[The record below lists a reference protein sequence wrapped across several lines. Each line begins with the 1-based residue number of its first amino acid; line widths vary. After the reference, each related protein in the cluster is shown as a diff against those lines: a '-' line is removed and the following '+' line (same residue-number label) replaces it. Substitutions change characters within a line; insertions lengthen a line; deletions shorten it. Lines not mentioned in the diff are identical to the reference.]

1 MVFFF
6 QIKEKGA
13 DIMESTELYTRP
25 NIALYR
31 MAQGVSLVV
40 SKLIF
45 GRRFVRNELKN
56 AEGPLVVIANH
67 EAALDFVN
75 IIGAT
80 KRPMSFV
87 ISNSF
92 YNSLPV
98 NGILKRL
105 AVIPKQQFQTTV
117 HDMRRI
123 KSVIDN
129 GEILVI
135 FPAGLMCEDGLS
147 TPIPRAT
154 YKFLKWLGAD
164 VYVARSTGSYF
175 VMPKWTS
182 GMRSGKTFVD
192 IYKLFS
198 KDELKKLGVSEIKK
212 ATEKALLF
220 DAYAEQEEHLVK
232 YKDGDNL
239 EGLENVLYE
248 CPECGT
254 EFSIQV
260 KEKTSLYCTDCGFRE
275 TADEFSFLHNTGY
288 RGREIRHVSDWSRLI
303 YSRLKER
310 IESDDSFTLSADTKI
325 HMIDRNKHKFSE
337 VGFGN
342 IRLSKHALD
351 LSGTVN
357 GKEITLSVSPA
368 NLPTLPFGPGRYLEI
383 QHGDNIYRCVLSNG
397 RLVMKFINALKIFYD
412 INNPEPEK
420 ATAH

>member
-1 MVFFF
+1 MN
-6 QIKEKGA
+6 
-13 DIMESTELYTRP
+13 STGLYRRP

-31 MAQGVSLVV
+31 IAQGVSLVFA
-40 SKLIF
+40 KLVF
-45 GRRFVRNELKN
+45 RRRFIRNELKD

-80 KRPMSFV
+80 SRPMSFV

-117 HDMRRI
+117 HDMKRI

-135 FPAGLMCEDGLS
+135 YPAGLMCEDGIS

-164 VYVARSTGSYF
+164 VYAARTDGTYF

-182 GMRSGKTFVD
+182 GMRSGETYMD

-198 KDELKKLGVSEIKK
+198 KEELKTLSVSEIRAK
-212 ATEKALLF
+212 TEDALLF
-220 DAYAEQEEHLVK
+220 DAYAEQENRLVK
-232 YKDGDNL
+232 YKGSDNL

-260 KEKTSLYCTDCGFRE
+260 KDKNSLYCTDCGYRE

-288 RGREIRHVSDWSRLI
+288 RGREIRHVSEWSRLI

-310 IESDDSFTLSADTKI
+310 IEADENYCLTSDTKI
-325 HMIDRNKHKFSE
+325 HMIDFKKHKFAE
-337 VGFGN
+337 VGQGE
-342 IRLSKHALD
+342 IRLSKEGFV
-351 LSGTVN
+351 LSGSVN
-357 GKEITLSVSPA
+357 GKELSLSVSPA
-368 NLPTLPFGPGRYLEI
+368 NIPTLPFGPGRYLEI
-383 QHGDNIYRCVLSNG
+383 QHGDDIYRCVLSNG
-397 RLVMKFINALKIFYD
+397 RLVMKFINALKIFYELH
-412 INNPEPEK
+412 NPEPN
-420 ATAH
+420 AVRA

>member
-1 MVFFF
+1 MN
-6 QIKEKGA
+6 
-13 DIMESTELYTRP
+13 STGLYTRP
-25 NIALYR
+25 NMALYR
-31 MAQGVSLVV
+31 IAQGVSFVVAKLV
-40 SKLIF
+40 F
-45 GRRFVRNELKN
+45 GRRFIRNELKN

-80 KRPMSFV
+80 SRPMSFV

-135 FPAGLMCEDGLS
+135 YPAGLMCEDGLS

-164 VYVARSTGSYF
+164 VYVARTTGSYF

-182 GMRSGKTFVD
+182 GMRSGKTFLD

-198 KDELKKLGVSEIKK
+198 KDELKRLKLSEIKES
-212 ATEKALLF
+212 ADKALLF
-220 DAYAEQEEHLVK
+220 DAYAEQEERLVK
-232 YKDGDNL
+232 YRDADNL

-260 KEKTSLYCTDCGFRE
+260 RDKNSLYCTDCGFKE
-275 TADEFSFLHNTGY
+275 TADEYSFLHNTGH
-288 RGREIRHVSDWSRLI
+288 RGREIRHVSEWSRLI
-303 YSRLKER
+303 YSRLKEKIR
-310 IESDDSFTLSADTKI
+310 ADENYSLSAETKI
-325 HMIDRNKHKFSE
+325 QMIDFNKHKFTE
-337 VGFGN
+337 VGFGE
-342 IRLSKHALD
+342 IKLSRHAFN
-351 LSGTVN
+351 LSGIVN
-357 GKEITLSVSPA
+357 GEKVQLSVSPA
-368 NLPTLPFGPGRYLEI
+368 NLPTLPFGPGKYLEI
-383 QHGDNIYRCVLSNG
+383 QHGDDIYRCVLSNG
-397 RLVMKFINALKIFYD
+397 RLVMKFINALKIFYEFH
-412 INNPEPEK
+412 NPEPEK
-420 ATAH
+420 AQA

>member
-1 MVFFF
+1 MN
-6 QIKEKGA
+6 
-13 DIMESTELYTRP
+13 STGLYTRP
-25 NIALYR
+25 NMALYR
-31 MAQGVSLVV
+31 IAQGVSFVVAKLV
-40 SKLIF
+40 F
-45 GRRFVRNELKN
+45 GRRFIRNELKN

-80 KRPMSFV
+80 SRPMSFV

-135 FPAGLMCEDGLS
+135 YPAGLMCEDGLS

-164 VYVARSTGSYF
+164 VYVARTTGSYF

-182 GMRSGKTFVD
+182 GMRSGKTFLD

-198 KDELKKLGVSEIKK
+198 KDELKRLKLSEIKES
-212 ATEKALLF
+212 ADKALLF
-220 DAYAEQEEHLVK
+220 DAYAEQEERLVK
-232 YKDGDNL
+232 YKDADNL

-260 KEKTSLYCTDCGFRE
+260 RDKNSLYCTDCGFKE
-275 TADEFSFLHNTGY
+275 TADEYSFLHNTGH
-288 RGREIRHVSDWSRLI
+288 RGREIRHVSEWSRLI
-303 YSRLKER
+303 YSRLKEK
-310 IESDDSFTLSADTKI
+310 IQADENYSLSAETKI
-325 HMIDRNKHKFSE
+325 QMIDFNKHKFTE
-337 VGFGN
+337 VGFGE
-342 IRLSKHALD
+342 IKLSRHAFN
-351 LSGTVN
+351 LSGIVN
-357 GKEITLSVSPA
+357 GEKVQLSVSPA
-368 NLPTLPFGPGRYLEI
+368 NLPTLPFGPGKYLEI
-383 QHGDNIYRCVLSNG
+383 QHGDDIYRCVLSNG
-397 RLVMKFINALKIFYD
+397 RLVMKFINALKIFYEFH
-412 INNPEPEK
+412 NPEPEK
-420 ATAH
+420 AQA

>member
-1 MVFFF
+1 MN
-6 QIKEKGA
+6 
-13 DIMESTELYTRP
+13 STGLYTRP
-25 NIALYR
+25 NMALYR
-31 MAQGVSLVV
+31 IAQGVSFVVAKLV
-40 SKLIF
+40 F
-45 GRRFVRNELKN
+45 GRRFIRNELKN

-80 KRPMSFV
+80 SRPMSFV

-135 FPAGLMCEDGLS
+135 YPAGLMCEDGLS

-164 VYVARSTGSYF
+164 VYVARTTGSYF

-182 GMRSGKTFVD
+182 GMRSGKTFLD

-198 KDELKKLGVSEIKK
+198 KDELKRLKLSEIKES
-212 ATEKALLF
+212 ADKALLF
-220 DAYAEQEEHLVK
+220 DAYAEQEERLVK
-232 YKDGDNL
+232 YKDADNL

-260 KEKTSLYCTDCGFRE
+260 RDKNSLYCTDCGFKE
-275 TADEFSFLHNTGY
+275 TADEYSFLHNTGH
-288 RGREIRHVSDWSRLI
+288 RGREIRHVSEWSRLI
-303 YSRLKER
+303 YSRLKEK
-310 IESDDSFTLSADTKI
+310 IQADENYSLSAETKI
-325 HMIDRNKHKFSE
+325 QMIDFNKHKFTE
-337 VGFGN
+337 VGFGE
-342 IRLSKHALD
+342 IKLSRHAFN
-351 LSGTVN
+351 LSGIVN
-357 GKEITLSVSPA
+357 GEKVQLSVSPA
-368 NLPTLPFGPGRYLEI
+368 NLPTLPSGPGKYLEI
-383 QHGDNIYRCVLSNG
+383 QHGDDIYRCVLSNG
-397 RLVMKFINALKIFYD
+397 RLVMKFINALKIFYEFH
-412 INNPEPEK
+412 NPEPEK
-420 ATAH
+420 AQA